1 MPMLYND
8 PNDTPSSISGTNK
21 DTTQSTQFN
30 TFLYQK
36 KALGELKK
44 EQYFSQMADTVSM
57 P

>member
-1 MPMLYND
+1 MLYND

-21 DTTQSTQFN
+21 DASQSTQFN

-36 KALGELKK
+36 KALVELKK